1 VTTSDF
7 RRSSTKLFTGDQL
20 EELDEVDGVAEVAA
34 LSLDPL
40 GMPVRDLPIGITDF
54 TTSFRARGDQFHAQG
69 AGTALDGMTVGKV
82 LDRAR
87 ESAAR
92 QGISATDRILSSTPW
107 DTSTELIDSL
117 IAVYAAGASLVQVAN
132 PDPEKREHR
141 VATERVTL
149 ARA

>member
-1 VTTSDF
+1 
-7 RRSSTKLFTGDQL
+7 
-20 EELDEVDGVAEVAA
+20 
-34 LSLDPL
+34 
-40 GMPVRDLPIGITDF
+40 
-54 TTSFRARGDQFHAQG
+54 
-69 AGTALDGMTVGKV
+69 MTVGKV